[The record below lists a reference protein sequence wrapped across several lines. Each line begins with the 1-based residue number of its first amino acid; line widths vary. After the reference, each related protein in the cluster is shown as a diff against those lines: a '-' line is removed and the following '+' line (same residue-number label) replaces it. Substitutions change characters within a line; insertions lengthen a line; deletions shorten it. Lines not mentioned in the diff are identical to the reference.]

1 LLCGPYYVGHGDRHM
16 PNHANIMMQLVEGG
30 FKQISQCAD
39 VDSAYL
45 DPIRA
50 QEKELGITTN

>member
-1 LLCGPYYVGHGDRHM
+1 M
-16 PNHANIMMQLVEGG
+16 PNHANIMMLIENGG
-30 FKQISQCAD
+30 YRQVSECAD

-50 QEKELGITTN
+50 NEKALGIKQ

>member
-1 LLCGPYYVGHGDRHM
+1 M
-16 PNHANIMMQLVEGG
+16 PNHANVMMQMIDGG
-30 FKQISQCAD
+30 FKQVGECTD

-50 QEKELGITTN
+50 QEKELGISSN